1 MRKFCI
7 LFLPAIAT
15 MAQDWTVMGQG
26 SVRLVGSTL
35 TFSYPLQPKQ
45 LALIARPAPPEIALL
60 ARLRFRIKTDHD
72 TAMAVLLSEKKP
84 GGGNYT
90 AIVWSPANA
99 WQQVELT
106 PADFSVSDGP
116 NDPVDADGKLDLDAV
131 EGVGIADLAQFFLS
145 QPENPDFP
153 IVINRQT
160 GEHRVEIDHFELLT
174 TGASPKRAGIDAFDR
189 GSRMVHIRGHPNE
202 TRGARK
208 PPEDARAGNEV
219 RPRTGQVSTAP
230 STPRHFRLVERQAP
244 RL

>member
-1 MRKFCI
+1 MHKFCI

-45 LALIARPAPPEIALL
+45 LALIARPAPSEIAQL

-116 NDPVDADGKLDLDAV
+116 NDPWTLM
-131 EGVGIADLAQFFLS
+131 
-145 QPENPDFP
+145 
-153 IVINRQT
+153 
-160 GEHRVEIDHFELLT
+160 
-174 TGASPKRAGIDAFDR
+174 ASSI
-189 GSRMVHIRGHPNE
+189 
-202 TRGARK
+202 
-208 PPEDARAGNEV
+208 
-219 RPRTGQVSTAP
+219 
-230 STPRHFRLVERQAP
+230 STPWKVLGLPISRSFFFRSQKIP
-244 RL
+244 IFQS